1 MEDLK
6 AIREEI
12 DAIDAQLLPLLC
24 RRMDC
29 SLRVAAYKATRGLPV
44 LNAEREGQI
53 LDRVRAACREEGR
66 GEYAEAA
73 ALVFSSTMDVSRAL
87 QHRVL
92 GAGRPL
98 REALEGA
105 VRRAT
110 AFTRLCV
117 QHSMAFATPV
127 NYGVDLEPLLPRLW
141 DGE

>member
-29 SLRVAAYKATRGLPV
+29 SLRVAAYKAARGLPV

-105 VRRAT
+105 ARA
-110 AFTRLCV
+110 
-117 QHSMAFATPV
+117 
-127 NYGVDLEPLLPRLW
+127 LLPADKARVVCQGAPALIRMRRRE
-141 DGE
+141 GCSL